1 MLANNKTTIL
11 VMLILAISAPGGQVV
26 LAAPDDAAAIE
37 RLLKRAPNSYE
48 THLKAGQFYLKEG
61 SIGQAQDE
69 FRIAIKCKN
78 PGPEAFKQLALLNM
92 RSHDYDQSTTVIEQ
106 AVKLFPREYGVF
118 LTAGYVMHNQTKLAE
133 ALTYYNKAMAI
144 QPTNP
149 EIYLARADL
158 LNAMNKY
165 PEALAALD
173 KAKNLGHLSKQ
184 AEALLHFVRAKVYIN
199 QSRYADAA
207 AELNINYKAD
217 PETLSNNKL
226 YLTVLDKLGKKQKE
240 LEVAL
245 IILSADNGQQMQER
259 KALIG
264 GLIKTLSPSQIEAS
278 LKAAENLIKA
288 KQFKARMHFAMGD
301 IMDRQAR
308 YKDAIQE
315 YRRGLAI
322 NPDFAR
328 GYLRLG
334 EDLEMA
340 QNDFAGAMLNYKKA
354 LALDKNDKETKMRI
368 KALIEKQKKQ
378 KSK

>member
-1 MLANNKTTIL
+1 MLANNKKSIL
-11 VMLILAISAPGGQVV
+11 FIIALAVLAPGFNAAQC
-26 LAAPDDAAAIE
+26 APDQAAAIE
-37 RLLKRAPNSYE
+37 RQLKRAPQSYE
-48 THLKAGQFYLKEG
+48 SHLKAGQFYLKEG

-78 PGPEAFKQLALLNM
+78 PGAEAFKQLALLNM
-92 RSHDYDQSTTVIEQ
+92 RSQDYDQSTAVIEQ
-106 AVKLFPREYGVF
+106 AVKLFPREYGVL
-118 LTAGYVMHNQTKLAE
+118 LTAGYVMHNQTKLPE
-133 ALTYYNKAMAI
+133 ALAYYNRAAAI
-144 QPTNP
+144 QPHNP
-149 EIYLARADL
+149 EIYLAKADL
-158 LNAMNKY
+158 LNAMNKSQ
-165 PEALAALD
+165 EALSTLE
-173 KAKNLGHLSKQ
+173 KASKLGHLSKA
-184 AEALLHFVRAKVYIN
+184 AEALLHYERAKVYIN
-199 QSRYADAA
+199 MSRYADAA

-217 PETLSNNKL
+217 PETLNNNKL

-259 KALIG
+259 KGLIG

-278 LKAAENLIKA
+278 LKEAEKLITA
-288 KQFKARMHFAMGD
+288 RQFKARMHFAMGD

-340 QNDFAGAMLNYKKA
+340 QNDFKGAMLNYQKA
-354 LALDKNDKETKMRI
+354 LTLDKNDKEIKLRI
-368 KALIEKQKKQ
+368 KALSEKQKKQ

>member
-1 MLANNKTTIL
+1 MLANNKKTIL
-11 VMLILAISAPGGQVV
+11 VVVALALLAPSFN
-26 LAAPDDAAAIE
+26 AAQATPDQAAAIE

-48 THLKAGQFYLKEG
+48 SHLKAGHFYLKEG

-69 FRIAIKCKN
+69 FKSAIKCKN
-78 PGPEAFKQLALLNM
+78 PGSEAFKQLALLYM
-92 RSHDYDQSTTVIEQ
+92 RSQDYVESNKVIEQ

-118 LTAGYVMHNQTKLAE
+118 LTAGYVMHNQSKLNE
-133 ALTYYNKAMAI
+133 ALIYYNKAAAL
-144 QPTNP
+144 QPQNA
-149 EIYLARADL
+149 EIYLAKADL

-165 PEALAALD
+165 QEALATLD
-173 KAKNLGHLSKQ
+173 KAKALGHLSKP
-184 AEALLHFVRAKVYIN
+184 AEALLHFVRAKVYN
-199 QSRYADAA
+199 NTSRYGDAA

-217 PETLSNNKL
+217 PESLNNNKL
-226 YLTVLDKLGKKQKE
+226 YLVVLDKLGKKQKE

-264 GLIKTLSPSQIEAS
+264 GLIKTLSQSQIEAS
-278 LKAAENLIKA
+278 LKAAESLIKA

-340 QNDFAGAMLNYKKA
+340 QNDFEGAMLNYKKA
-354 LALDKNDKETKMRI
+354 LALDSKDKETKMRI
-368 KALIEKQKKQ
+368 KALSEKQKKQ